1 VITCPNCKHVEYEGT
16 LFCGECGA
24 RLWLTDDETASLTGS
39 FARQSGDLNTD
50 VMAELIAPPLAGQI
64 AVRVHGAN
72 NQIQLSGK
80 AEYLLGR
87 ADPKQEV
94 NPDIDL
100 GPFNGQQLGVS
111 RKHAILQAD
120 PYGLTV
126 TDLGSTNGTLVNGK
140 VIGANNTQRL
150 KDGDEIRLGKLALN
164 VYFIP
169 EKK

>member
-1 VITCPNCKHVEYEGT
+1 VITCPQCRHTEYDGT
-16 LFCGECGA
+16 LFCSECGT
-24 RLWLTDDETASLTGS
+24 RLWAFDDETASLTGN
-39 FARQSGDLNTD
+39 FARQSGELTADLMTNL
-50 VMAELIAPPLAGQI
+50 AAPPLAGQI
-64 AVRVHGAN
+64 AIRVHGAS

-80 AEYLLGR
+80 TEYLLGR

-94 NPDIDL
+94 NPDVDL

-111 RKHAILQAD
+111 RKHALLQTD

-126 TDLGSTNGTLVNGK
+126 IDLGSTNGTLVNGK
-140 VIGANNTQRL
+140 IIAANSAQRL

-164 VYFIP
+164 VYFVP

>member
-1 VITCPNCKHVEYEGT
+1 MITCPHCKHTEYDGT
-16 LFCGECGA
+16 LFCSECGT
-24 RLWLTDDETASLTGS
+24 RLWTSDDETASLTGS
-39 FARQSGDLNTD
+39 FARQSGDPTADL
-50 VMAELIAPPLAGQI
+50 MAELVTPPPVGQI
-64 AVRVHGAN
+64 AVRVHGSN

-87 ADPKQEV
+87 ADPKQEAGV
-94 NPDIDL
+94 DVDL

-120 PYGLTV
+120 PYGLIV
-126 TDLGSTNGTLVNGK
+126 IDLGSTNGTLVNGK
-140 VIGANNTQRL
+140 IIAANKAQRL

-164 VYFIP
+164 VYFVP